1 MRNEYFKLTNAEW
14 YVENTPDGTTKE
26 QMIDL
31 IVLDW
36 EPHPSNEQRF
46 RRRVSDLLDVAIA
59 SAADL
64 SDDTEDEPFPI
75 IGGVLEAAE
84 DMRQWATG
92 HTFVFTSA
100 QANTILNDKFWV
112 SLMALVEDRQ
122 ASLHISRFTYNKAS
136 HGKRSVKPGS
146 YDGTEDDDIWFDPR
160 IEPYVSDE
168 QVQVAN
174 DLIWCGELNIIPTRV
189 DPITGFENYGR
200 GASII
205 LPHTKMAMRSV
216 ATMKDEPTRFCYTTG
231 TVTARNYIEKAAGQ
245 KASLH
250 HVYGALLVEVDESG
264 QWWARQINADADGTV
279 YDLTD
284 KYTADGGIERD
295 QPVEIITHGDIHG
308 NKVDLDVVAT
318 MTEEHGVLDT
328 LKPRHQVF
336 HDSIDFQPRNHHN
349 IRDPHF
355 LHQMHAEG
363 KDSVMDEFG
372 FTAEVLTAFMRH
384 YSQHWIV
391 TSNHDQAIEGW
402 LRNIAGFSDPINLWF
417 WLAMNLYCT
426 ECREKGKKP
435 RPFAEAMAKA
445 LGLQSHRFSFI
456 HEDDSLMLAG
466 IENGLHGH
474 LGPNGARGNPKNLR
488 TVGKANTGH
497 THSAGIIDGVYTA
510 GVFGNLDM
518 GYNKGLSSWSHSFI
532 VTYQNGKR
540 SIVTIKNGKAWR

>member
-1 MRNEYFKLTNAEW
+1 MRNEYFKLSHAEW
-14 YVENTPDGTTKE
+14 YVENWPGSTKDE
-26 QMIDL
+26 L
-31 IVLDW
+31 ITYAVQDF
-36 EPHPSNEQRF
+36 EPHRSNEARF
-46 RRRVSDLLDVAIA
+46 RRRVGDLLDVAIA

-64 SDDTEDEPFPI
+64 TDEADEQPFPI

-84 DMRQWATG
+84 DMRQWADGT
-92 HTFVFTSA
+92 TFVFTSA
-100 QANTILNDKFWV
+100 QANTILNEKFWV

-122 ASLHISRFTYNKAS
+122 ASLHISRFTYNKQRF
-136 HGKRSVKPGS
+136 GKNSVKPGTHEAS
-146 YDGTEDDDIWFDPR
+146 DDDDIWFDPR
-160 IEPYVSDE
+160 IEPFVSDE
-168 QVQVAN
+168 QVQIAP

-200 GASII
+200 GASIVM
-205 LPHTKMAMRSV
+205 PHTKMAMRSV
-216 ATMKDEPTRFCYTTG
+216 PTMKDEPARFCYTTG

-250 HVYGALLVEVDESG
+250 HVYGALLVEVDETG

-279 YDLTD
+279 YDLND
-284 KYTADGGIERD
+284 KYTPDGGIERG

-308 NKVDLDVVAT
+308 NKVDLDVVAV
-318 MTEEHGVLDT
+318 MTEEGGVLDT
-328 LKPRHQVF
+328 LQPRHQVF

-402 LRNIAGFSDPINLWF
+402 LRNIAGFSDPVNLWF

-426 ECREKGKKP
+426 ECREKQRKP
-435 RPFAEAMAKA
+435 RPFAEAMGKA
-445 LGLQSHRFSFI
+445 LGLQAHRFSFI
-456 HEDDSLMLAG
+456 HEDDSLVLAG

-497 THSAGIIDGVYTA
+497 THSAGIVDGVYTA

-532 VTYQNGKR
+532 VTYANGKR
-540 SIVTIKNGKAWR
+540 TIVTIKNGRAWR